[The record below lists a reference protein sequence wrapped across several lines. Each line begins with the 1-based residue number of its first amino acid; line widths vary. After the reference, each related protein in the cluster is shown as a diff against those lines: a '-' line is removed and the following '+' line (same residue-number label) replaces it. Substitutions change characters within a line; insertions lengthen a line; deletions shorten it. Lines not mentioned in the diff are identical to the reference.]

1 MKKKAVVSVIN
12 DLVTDQRVNKTCML
26 LSEMGWEVLLI
37 GRKLKNSPVMDKRP
51 YKYIRMKLI
60 FESGPLFYLEY
71 QLRLFLILLFKN
83 YQIYFSNDL
92 DTLLP
97 NYIKAKLSG
106 KPVIYD
112 AHEYFT
118 GVPELQAH
126 PNKKKIWKML
136 EKRLLPGVN
145 ELITVN
151 KSIASLY
158 KKEYGLSSIIIRNI
172 PPLQEIKSPGR
183 VELGLPANMNI
194 IILQGSGINVNRGA
208 EEMVEAMQYINNTLL
223 LIIGGGDVINNLKI
237 MVKELHLEEKVLF
250 KSRLPYQTM
259 MQYTSVA
266 DLGLSLDKPSNLNYL
281 YSLPN
286 KLFDYLHAGT
296 PVLATPLPEI
306 KKIIEKYRVGT
317 FIANHDPECIA
328 ETVNKIFSKP
338 EKIKKWKANTQQV
351 RKELNWEVESE
362 KLIKLFN
369 KYE

>member
-1 MKKKAVVSVIN
+1 
-12 DLVTDQRVNKTCML
+12 ML
-26 LSEMGWEVLLI
+26 LSEMGWEVLLV
-37 GRKLKNSPVMDKRP
+37 GRKLKNSPPMGERP
-51 YKYIRMKLI
+51 YKFRRMKLI

-97 NYIKAKLSG
+97 NYIKAKLTG

-118 GVPELQAH
+118 GVPELEAH
-126 PNKKKIWKML
+126 PIKQKIWKML

-145 ELITVN
+145 QFITVN
-151 KSIASLY
+151 ESIASLY
-158 KKEYGLSSIIIRNI
+158 QKDYGVSSIIIRNI
-172 PPLQEIKSPGR
+172 PPFKDKESHGR
-183 VELGLPANMNI
+183 KALGLPVKMNI

-223 LIIGGGDVINNLKI
+223 LIIGGGDVINDLKKK
-237 MVKELHLEEKVLF
+237 VKELHLEKKVLF
-250 KSRLPYQTM
+250 KSRIPYKQM
-259 MQYTSVA
+259 MKYTAVA
-266 DLGLSLDKPSNLNYL
+266 DLGLSLDKGTNLNYL

-286 KLFDYLHAGT
+286 KLFDYLHAGI

-306 KKIIEKYRVGT
+306 KKIIEKYQVGS
-317 FIANHDPECIA
+317 FIPNHEPESIA
-328 ETVNKIFSKP
+328 ETINDIFSKP
-338 EKIKKWKANTQQV
+338 EKIKKWKANTQRL
-351 RKELNWEVESE
+351 RKELNWKKESE
-362 KLIKLFN
+362 KLRELFS